1 MSKNVTIDWQLE
13 DAASGPRVIGLIAL
27 SSDLTLERDVSRMV
41 PAGQVAV
48 YVNRIHN
55 QNPMTLENLAAMQND
70 MAEAAAGILPESR
83 LDAIAYGCTSGTV
96 AIGPQK
102 VIDII
107 SGARPGVA
115 VTTPITAA
123 LDGFRMLGI
132 QRIAVLTPYPHE
144 VNAPITAWLEENG
157 ISVLSL
163 DTFGMDSDVDVARIP
178 PEAIIAAAS
187 AADHADADAVFL
199 SCTAL
204 RSVECIADLE
214 QRLGKPVLTSNQA
227 MLWRALRLAGY
238 DGKIPGYGELMLR

>member
-123 LDGFRMLGI
+123 L
-132 QRIAVLTPYPHE
+132 
-144 VNAPITAWLEENG
+144 
-157 ISVLSL
+157 
-163 DTFGMDSDVDVARIP
+163 
-178 PEAIIAAAS
+178 
-187 AADHADADAVFL
+187 
-199 SCTAL
+199 
-204 RSVECIADLE
+204 
-214 QRLGKPVLTSNQA
+214 
-227 MLWRALRLAGY
+227 
-238 DGKIPGYGELMLR
+238 

>member
-1 MSKNVTIDWQLE
+1 M
-13 DAASGPRVIGLIAL
+13 
-27 SSDLTLERDVSRMV
+27 
-41 PAGQVAV
+41 
-48 YVNRIHN
+48 
-55 QNPMTLENLAAMQND
+55 
-70 MAEAAAGILPESR
+70 
-83 LDAIAYGCTSGTV
+83 
-96 AIGPQK
+96 
-102 VIDII
+102 
-107 SGARPGVA
+107 
-115 VTTPITAA
+115 TTPITAA